1 MTAVAGLKDYVSG
14 ASATIDLELT
24 IDELVILQTITN

>member
-1 MTAVAGLKDYVSG
+1 MTAVSGLQGYGSG

-24 IDELVILQTITN
+24 MDELVLLQTITN